1 MGLLKAFG
9 RGLLYLIF
17 LPFIIVVVVFMAV
30 AMIFVFL
37 YQGIKNIILFFTG
50 ETIFKD
56 TEEDKQAKAIIDMN
70 KNLAQNLVAG
80 TATGGQTVNNNT
92 TNTTNTTVNN
102 IFVVGDNVDL
112 LDILKKQQELE
123 NQPKEYIENGEDA
136 PRLEQA
142 KMTGI
147 KMNDPQ
153 QIENKDHDGED
164 RNNG

>member
-17 LPFIIVVVVFMAV
+17 LPFIIVVVVFAAIV
-30 AMIFVFL
+30 MIIVFL

-80 TATGGQTVNNNT
+80 TAGGSQTVNNNT

-123 NQPKEYIENGEDA
+123 SQPKEYIENGEDA

-142 KMTGI
+142 KLTSI
-147 KMNDPQ
+147 KMNDPR
-153 QIENKDHDGED
+153 QIETKDQNEGENND
-164 RNNG
+164 R